1 MTLRVC
7 YRTMSVDVE
16 ERQTFTDTLCKT
28 KEIGHSG
35 GVAETPV
42 KANRVDVLQENEAI
56 LDEARSVNE
65 VLLEFSSN
73 DLDDID
79 PSSVTPE
86 GRSIDDVLEKSR
98 EDELCIPIVNYTGR
112 STITEEQAL
121 RLVTFLDEHFEIV
134 GIPLNSKPLNETE
147 LDENP
152 GPINRYH
159 ESVDRIL
166 SVIEELDVESSFFG
180 TIPAISWAFVS
191 PLLDSYLEHGVDG
204 IVVDFLGKKPTAKSR
219 VRDLISPLMEEL
231 GKHRIHRNTLLYAV
245 NAYRGANRGEGD
257 RSPAEDF
264 LAIGLGFDVIGGIYY
279 RARTGW
285 ADDEANDFRCFFR
298 SSWEHE
304 FLEIPSLAA
313 NLPTRT
319 GFDSNRVQRIAP
331 SDGSTRVE
339 FLLESEQM
347 NLACNDLREAVTEGG
362 TVEYL
367 SEKAGVTDA
376 IQNRFE
382 AAHQAYETGSS
393 NPAIGSF

>member
-1 MTLRVC
+1 
-7 YRTMSVDVE
+7 MSIQVE

-28 KEIGHSG
+28 KEIDHSDG
-35 GVAETPV
+35 LTDTPV
-42 KANRVDVLQENEAI
+42 VANRVDALQENEYI

-86 GRSIDDVLEKSR
+86 GRSFDEVVDKVGEG
-98 EDELCIPIVNYTGR
+98 ELCIPIVNYTGR
-112 STITEEQAL
+112 SRITEERAL
-121 RLVTFLDEHFEIV
+121 ELVTFLDDHFEIV

-166 SVIEELDVESSFFG
+166 SVVEEAGVDSSFFG
-180 TIPAISWAFVS
+180 TIPAVSWDFVA
-191 PLLDSYLEHGVDG
+191 PILDTYIEHGVDG

-231 GKHRIHRNTLLYAV
+231 GKHSIHRNTLLYAV
-245 NAYRGANRGEGD
+245 NAYRGANRGGGD

-264 LAIGLGFDVIGGIYY
+264 LAFGLGFDVLGGKYY
-279 RARTGW
+279 RAQTGW
-285 ADDEANDFRCFFR
+285 SDDGANDFRCFHK

-304 FLEIPSLAA
+304 FLEIGTLPAKLPS
-313 NLPTRT
+313 RT
-319 GFDSNRVQRIAP
+319 GFDPNRIQRIAP

-347 NLACNDLREAVTEGG
+347 NLACNDLREVLVEGG

-367 SEKAGVTDA
+367 YEREGVTDG
-376 IQNRFE
+376 IRDRFE
-382 AAHQAYETGSS
+382 SVREAYDAGTS